1 MRASFLALRALLM
14 KSMSL
19 TDKRVKFALLL
30 FMICPDIL
38 NTRLLA
44 VLVAITRNVFLARS
58 LRAGNSN
65 L

>member
-1 MRASFLALRALLM
+1 M